1 MSQLPP
7 AEGLTVWVKT
17 AVASA
22 FVLLGAGMAAAQ
34 APSPSRDVVL
44 DTRDLT
50 FQTLDVTFRTLD
62 LIFPVEDIGEQRT
75 IDVILPVE
83 DMGEPVKPIAPPAAK
98 TPDAPPATKSPAPP
112 PIAIGAPKSPT
123 DDSPALSA
131 PQPPVTPLGRRVAL
145 VIGNANYKTASKL
158 LNPRHDAGD
167 VAAALR
173 AAGFTEVAERYDL
186 GVQDLQRALKALEDR
201 ATGADWAV
209 VYYAGHGIEVDGRN
223 YLIPVDAEL
232 KSASDVE
239 DEAVS
244 LDRVMA
250 RVTAASKLQLVILD
264 ACRDNPFARR
274 MAQGGGTVRAIGARG
289 LAPVEPSYPNQF
301 VAYAA
306 RHGEVALDGSG
317 KNSPYAKA
325 LVKHLAVPGLA
336 LSNFF
341 IRVRTEVLAETSGK
355 QRPFEYGSL
364 TDENLSFRPASK

>member
-1 MSQLPP
+1 MWLK
-7 AEGLTVWVKT
+7 AG
-17 AVASA
+17 VASA
-22 FVLLGAGMAAAQ
+22 LAMFSASMTAAQ
-34 APSPSRDVVL
+34 APSAPETEPF
-44 DTRDLT
+44 TRDL
-50 FQTLDVTFRTLD
+50 DFRTLD
-62 LIFPVEDIGEQRT
+62 LIFR
-75 IDVILPVE
+75 VE
-83 DMGEPVKPIAPPAAK
+83 DMGEQTKATPFAAKPPAAPPA
-98 TPDAPPATKSPAPP
+98 KSPDTPP
-112 PIAIGAPKSPT
+112 VAAGAPKSPT
-123 DDSPALSA
+123 DVPPVAAVTPKSAINDLPAPSASPA
-131 PQPPVTPLGRRVAL
+131 PVTPLGRRVAL

-158 LNPRHDAGD
+158 LNPRNDAGD

-173 AAGFTEVAERYDL
+173 SAGFSEVIERYDL
-186 GVQDLQRALKALEDR
+186 GMQDLQKALRALEDK

-264 ACRDNPFARR
+264 ACRDNPFVRR
-274 MAQGGGTVRAIGARG
+274 MAQGRGTARAIGARG

-325 LVKHLAVPGLA
+325 LVKHLAMPGLA

-341 IRVRTEVLAETSGK
+341 IRVRAEVLAETSGK

-364 TDENLSFRPASK
+364 TDENLSFRPAGR

>member
-1 MSQLPP
+1 
-7 AEGLTVWVKT
+7 
-17 AVASA
+17 
-22 FVLLGAGMAAAQ
+22 MAAAQ
-34 APSPSRDVVL
+34 APSPPGDIVL
-44 DTRDLT
+44 DTRDLA
-50 FQTLDVTFRTLD
+50 FQTLD
-62 LIFPVEDIGEQRT
+62 LIFPVEDTGGQAL
-75 IDVILPVE
+75 DLILPVE
-83 DMGEPVKPIAPPAAK
+83 DMGGQVKQAAPPATK
-98 TPDAPPATKSPAPP
+98 PPDAPPAKSPAPAP
-112 PIAIGAPKSPT
+112 VAIGAPKSPT
-123 DDSPALSA
+123 GDTPALPS
-131 PQPPVTPLGRRVAL
+131 PQPPVAPLGRRVAL
-145 VIGNANYKTASKL
+145 VIGNANYKTVSKL
-158 LNPRHDAGD
+158 LNPRNDAGD

-173 AAGFTEVAERYDL
+173 AAGFAEVVERYDL

-274 MAQGGGTVRAIGARG
+274 IAQGGGVARAIGARG
-289 LAPVEPSYPNQF
+289 LAPVEPAYPNQF

-306 RHGEVALDGSG
+306 RHGEVALDGTG
-317 KNSPYAKA
+317 KNGPYAKA
-325 LVKHLAVPGLA
+325 LVKQLAVPGLA
-336 LSNFF
+336 LSTFF
-341 IRVRTEVLAETSGK
+341 IRVRAQVLAETNGK

-364 TDENLSFRPASK
+364 TDENLSFRPASR

>member
-1 MSQLPP
+1 
-7 AEGLTVWVKT
+7 VWVKT

-50 FQTLDVTFRTLD
+50 FPTLDVIFPTLDVTFRTLD
-62 LIFPVEDIGEQRT
+62 LIFPAEDLIF
-75 IDVILPVE
+75 PAE
-83 DMGEPVKPIAPPAAK
+83 DMGERVKQTAPPAAK
-98 TPDAPPATKSPAPP
+98 PSDAPPAKSPAPP
-112 PIAIGAPKSPT
+112 PVAIGARESPT
-123 DDSPALSA
+123 DDSSALST

-145 VIGNANYKTASKL
+145 VIGNANYKTVSKL
-158 LNPRHDAGD
+158 LNPRNDAGD
-167 VAAALR
+167 VAAGLR
-173 AAGFTEVAERYDL
+173 AAGFTEVVERYDL

-274 MAQGGGTVRAIGARG
+274 MAQGGGTARAIGARG
-289 LAPVEPSYPNQF
+289 LAPIEPSYPNQF